1 MRIPGSWSVPEIQ
14 SGMSA
19 KELDSVKEPIVSEQ
33 RKFVSGA
40 PHRRMIAVLAAL
52 WIALACSC
60 GAGEPDET
68 EDALPPLSS
77 HDPAVR
83 LNISVGLVNKR
94 LLFTNLSGTAVTRI
108 LVVFNEGDPVNEFKH
123 TIGVVQANSMMHFTP
138 SLFKNAEGLKFNVD
152 QHEVKTVTA
161 YADTPKGR
169 GRYYGAYLGKN

>member
-1 MRIPGSWSVPEIQ
+1 MN
-14 SGMSA
+14 
-19 KELDSVKEPIVSEQ
+19 
-33 RKFVSGA
+33 GA
-40 PHRRMIAVLAAL
+40 LHRRMIVVLAAL

-60 GAGEPDET
+60 GAGEPEET

-108 LVVFNEGDPVNEFKH
+108 LVIFNAGDPLNEFKH

-138 SLFKNAEGLKFNVD
+138 SLFKNAEGLKFD
-152 QHEVKTVTA
+152 LDKHEVKTVTA